1 MNTNETRNILL
12 AKKAEV
18 EYAAVSREDLTVA
31 ATPDPFDFLQ
41 VAGARDFAVDR
52 LNRNTRVKREV
63 RLALQRLDEGE
74 YGVCLDCEEPIS
86 AKRLHAVPWAIR
98 CVHCQS
104 EFDEAQ
110 KAREYD
116 SEFADAA

>member
-1 MNTNETRNILL
+1 MDRNETRDILL

-18 EYAAVSREDLTVA
+18 EYAAVSREDLTVT
-31 ATPDPFDFLQ
+31 ATPDLFDFLQ

-52 LNRNTRVKREV
+52 LNRNTRMKQDV

-74 YGVCLDCEEPIS
+74 YGTCLDCEEPIS
-86 AKRLHAVPWAIR
+86 EKRLKVVPWAIR
-98 CVHCQS
+98 CVQCQS
-104 EFDEAQ
+104 QHDEAV
-110 KAREYD
+110 KSREFD